1 MAIFDKEAIDY
12 DQWYKSKLGT
22 FVDNVETEL
31 ALSRFK
37 PKAGMKILDVG
48 CGTGNFSIKLAEM
61 GCEVVGIDVS
71 EEMLDKARK
80 KANEK
85 GLNIKFE
92 IMDVYNLN
100 FSDKTFDGVFSMA
113 AFEFIKEP
121 QKAYNEM
128 YRVLKNN
135 GHLLI
140 GTINIESSW
149 GELYLSEPFQKNS
162 VFKYADFKSMD
173 QLKSL
178 NTEEVINSGECLFIP
193 PITEEKDISMELEK
207 ELSVSERGG
216 FICVVWKKEI

>member
-31 ALSRFK
+31 ALSLFK

-71 EEMLDKARK
+71 EEMLGKARK

-128 YRVLKNN
+128 YRVLKNK

-162 VFKYADFKSMD
+162 VFKYADFKSTD

-178 NTEEVINSGECLFIP
+178 NTEELINSGECLFIP
-193 PITEEKDISMELEK
+193 PTTVEKDISMELEK